1 MISLVILH
9 GPDQAQQV
17 QADEVK
23 SGAEAE
29 GLSAQLASLDQ
40 ARNISPGPDTVVIS
54 LLELHDPVWL
64 NISPELF
71 DILQKLLTCSP
82 RLIWVSRGGGFR
94 SPDPNHHIVDGLL
107 RVLHSELM
115 GATLISLA
123 LEADGCIN
131 SHRREFILQLARLIV
146 ISEGID
152 TEYVED
158 QGLLHIPRLTSANRM
173 NITLHEHQVGNQRRQ
188 ATLGDGIPLRL
199 NIGTPG
205 LLNSLHFVE
214 DNVGRSAELKP
225 YDIEIHVMS
234 AGVSFRDVLIAQ
246 GRLNQRTAGTEC
258 AGIVTRCGEHC
269 EDLVVGTRVAAV
281 CLDSFKSFARV
292 DCRSAV
298 RIPDSMPF
306 STAAAIPFNFATSWY
321 SLKEV
326 ARLSPTETVLI
337 HSGAGATGQAAIQVA
352 LHLGAVVFTTVSTE
366 KKKQFLMDRYRIPAG
381 HIFSS
386 CEIAFCSGIKRLTQ
400 GAGAD
405 VILNSLS
412 GEGLAASWECI
423 APYGRFIE
431 LGKKDITSHSKL
443 TMSSFEKNV
452 TLRAVDIPAMS
463 LERPQVV
470 RNAMEDVLPLVESG
484 FLQPAEP
491 LQVYGVSEMENSF
504 RTMQSRNSMGKVVV
518 EFRPDDTVNVS
529 CIPGWLKQL
538 LIASRLF

>member
-1 MISLVILH
+1 MDKRQWNELLLKTGFSGSEIELDDFKHPIYHAYSVIISTRLPQTPATTAEKTSLVILH

-17 QADEVK
+17 QANEVK
-23 SGAEAE
+23 SGAEAK

-71 DILQKLLTCSP
+71 GILQKLLTCSP
-82 RLIWVSRGGGFR
+82 RLIWVNRGGGFR

-107 RVLHSELM
+107 RVLQSELI
-115 GATLISLA
+115 GVTLVSLA
-123 LEADGCIN
+123 LETDGCIN
-131 SHRREFILQLARLIV
+131 SRRREFILQLARLTV
-146 ISEGID
+146 ISEEID
-152 TEYVED
+152 IEYVED
-158 QGLLHIPRLTSANRM
+158 HGLLHIPRLTSANRM
-173 NITLHEHQVGNQRRQ
+173 NTRLHEHQVAHQRRQ
-188 ATLGDGIPLRL
+188 ATFGGGIPLRL
-199 NIGTPG
+199 DIGTPG

-214 DNVGRSAELKP
+214 DNVGSSAELKP
-225 YDIEIHVMS
+225 YEIEIRVMS
-234 AGVSFRDVLIAQ
+234 AGVSFRGVLIAQ

-298 RIPDSMPF
+298 RIPDSMSF
-306 STAAAIPFNFATSWY
+306 STAAAIPFNFATSWH

-337 HSGAGATGQAAIQVA
+337 HNGAGATGQAAIQVA
-352 LHLGAVVFTTVSTE
+352 LHLGAVIFTTVSTE
-366 KKKQFLMDRYRIPAG
+366 KKKQFLIDRYRIPAG

-386 CEIAFCSGIKRLTQ
+386 REIAFCSGIKRLTG

-405 VILNSLS
+405 VILNSLC

-431 LGKKDITSHSKL
+431 LGKKDITCHSKL

-452 TLRAVDIPAMS
+452 TFRAVDILAMS
-463 LERPQVV
+463 LERLQVV
-470 RNAMEDVLPLVESG
+470 RNAM
-484 FLQPAEP
+484 
-491 LQVYGVSEMENSF
+491 
-504 RTMQSRNSMGKVVV
+504 
-518 EFRPDDTVNVS
+518 VNVL
-529 CIPGWLKQL
+529 C
-538 LIASRLF
+538 